1 MKRIPELLVSV
12 LLLSRF
18 LIKRTELCTMIRSN
32 NTIIESIVEEI
43 VVSPKF
49 ANVKHSTLNHS
60 SRSCTNERVPINT
73 SYQNHDLLNNVPS
86 GIISSPMNG
95 MPFEVTAL
103 RIECN
108 NRDTNFIGVHAK
120 WANQSP
126 MNRTKP
132 SLLNKETNYQE

>member
-49 ANVKHSTLNHS
+49 ANVKHSTLNNS

-73 SYQNHDLLNNVPS
+73 SY
-86 GIISSPMNG
+86 
-95 MPFEVTAL
+95 
-103 RIECN
+103 
-108 NRDTNFIGVHAK
+108 
-120 WANQSP
+120 
-126 MNRTKP
+126 
-132 SLLNKETNYQE
+132 